1 MSAHFLVACR
11 SAAAI
16 IRIGNL
22 PTDNTGNKSYL
33 CILPFF

>member
-1 MSAHFLVACR
+1 MSAYFLVACR

-22 PTDNTGNKSYL
+22 PTDNTAHISY
-33 CILPFF
+33 

>member
-1 MSAHFLVACR
+1 MSAYFLVACK

-22 PTDNTGNKSYL
+22 PTDNTAL
-33 CILPFF
+33 T